1 MVENVLQK
9 IVWQFLKKKK
19 SLTCNCH
26 TALQPPSW
34 ASRLRARVLTAALS
48 ATASNWHPPRC
59 PSTGG
64 RLTDSTHR
72 HHGLGPAIK
81 RHAPLTP
88 TPRTSAAAGGVPR
101 RDHGRRERHGGSAP
115 GHRHKASIA
124 VTRALSLLVEALAV
138 HARTVQPL
146 RGLAVRRAQN
156 QAELNT
162 HAQMSKARARK
173 RERDPWKVL
182 TPTPWL

>member
-34 ASRLRARVLTAALS
+34 ASAPQGTSVDSGPFCNGPKLASAPMSLDGGTVNRLDAP
-48 ATASNWHPPRC
+48 PPR
-59 PSTGG
+59 TGTSNKKARTADTHASDVCRG
-64 RLTDSTHR
+64 R
-72 HHGLGPAIK
+72 
-81 RHAPLTP
+81 
-88 TPRTSAAAGGVPR
+88 GVPR